1 MAKIFPPLQKKK
13 DGLKCGSGPV
23 PGQQYF
29 PNQWKK
35 FGWLRPTPRKGECEL
50 LNSRAGLGGML
61 WSCRRQSEQGTTTA
75 QHTDPLHVL
84 ARADLRS
91 ISL

>member
-1 MAKIFPPLQKKK
+1 MAKIFLPLQEKK

-35 FGWLRPTPRKGECEL
+35 FSWLRPTPRKGECEL
-50 LNSRAGLGGML
+50 LNSRADSVECYGPAGGKVNKAQPQHSTQTLCMC
-61 WSCRRQSEQGTTTA
+61 WQEQT
-75 QHTDPLHVL
+75 
-84 ARADLRS
+84 
-91 ISL
+91 